1 MSVGAGDSSI
11 HDKQKTPCYLDVS
24 SAILVQA
31 RFHETLHTSEDRQ
44 WRDR

>member
-31 RFHETLHTSEDRQ
+31 LHETLQTSEDR
-44 WRDR
+44 